1 MPELPPL
8 SAVRVFEAAARL
20 ENFSRA
26 AEELGMTQAVVSY
39 QVRQLEDRVGRPL
52 FLREKGRVRLSEAG
66 RRLAPAVSSALADIA
81 AAFANLRSDDSGV
94 LAISTI
100 PSFGGTWLSTR
111 IGKFQI
117 AVPDLA
123 LRLETT
129 GRITDFTREQIDV
142 TIRSGLG
149 PWPGHTAEFLMRY
162 HVTPICSPAFIEAN
176 AIRVPEDLL
185 RVQRLAQDDPW
196 WAGWFGAAGLE
207 LPPAPPA
214 ASILFDSQLEEARM
228 AAAGFGAALMTPIFW
243 AEEIAAGRLVQ
254 PFPSLY
260 YPPFSLWLVRPEGRH
275 GVRKIERFRE
285 WLLAEM
291 AAERARG
298 MAPEAVWTPPK
309 AVLRSGFVE

>member
-26 AEELGMTQAVVSY
+26 AEELGMTQAAVSY

-66 RRLAPAVSSALADIA
+66 RRLAPAVSAALSDIA
-81 AAFANLRSDDSGV
+81 TAFANLSADDSGV

-111 IGKFQI
+111 IGKFQ
-117 AVPDLA
+117 VGMPDLA
-123 LRLETT
+123 IRLETT
-129 GRITDFTREQIDV
+129 GRITDFAREQIDV

-176 AIRVPEDLL
+176 AIRAPEDLL

-196 WAGWFGAAGLE
+196 WDEWFVAAGLE
-207 LPPAPPA
+207 LPSAQSP

-228 AAAGFGAALMTPIFW
+228 AAAGFGAALMTPVFW

-254 PFPSLY
+254 PFPTLF
-260 YPPFSLWLVRPEGRH
+260 YPPFALWLVRPEGRH

-298 MAPEAVWTPPK
+298 LAPPEVWLPPDS
-309 AVLRSGFVE
+309 VTIR

>member
-1 MPELPPL
+1 MPDLPPL

-26 AEELGMTQAVVSY
+26 AEELGMTQAAVSY

-66 RRLAPAVSSALADIA
+66 RRLAPAVSAALSDIA
-81 AAFANLRSDDSGV
+81 TAFANLGADDSGI

-100 PSFGGTWLSTR
+100 PSFGGTWLSSR
-111 IGKFQI
+111 IGRFQI

-123 LRLETT
+123 IRLETT
-129 GRITDFTREQIDV
+129 GRITDFAREGIDV

-162 HVTPICSPAFIEAN
+162 HVTPICSPDFLVAN
-176 AIRVPEDLL
+176 DIKEPADLL

-196 WAGWFGAAGLE
+196 WAGWFAEAGIA

-228 AAAGFGAALMTPIFW
+228 AGAGFGAALMTPVFW
-243 AEEIAAGRLVQ
+243 AEEIATGRLVQ
-254 PFPSLY
+254 PFPTLY
-260 YPPFSLWLVRPEGRH
+260 FPPFSLWLVRPEGRT

-285 WLLAEM
+285 WLLSEM

-298 MAPEAVWTPPK
+298 MAPVEVWTPPPVTK
-309 AVLRSGFVE
+309 R

>member
-1 MPELPPL
+1 MPDLPPL

-20 ENFSRA
+20 ENFSCA
-26 AEELGMTQAVVSY
+26 AEELGMTQAAVSY

-52 FLREKGRVRLSEAG
+52 FLREKGRVRLSDTG
-66 RRLAPAVSSALADIA
+66 RRLAPTISAALGDIA
-81 AAFANLRSDDSGV
+81 QAFASLSADDSGV

-100 PSFGGTWLSTR
+100 PSFGGTWLSAR
-111 IGKFQI
+111 IGRFQI

-129 GRITDFTREQIDV
+129 GRITDFAREQIDV

-162 HVTPICSPAFIEAN
+162 HVTPICSPAFVEAN
-176 AIRVPEDLL
+176 AIRTPEDLL
-185 RVQRLAQDDPW
+185 RVPRLAQDDPW
-196 WAGWFGAAGLE
+196 WAGWFHAAGLE
-207 LPPAPPA
+207 LPPAPPV

-228 AAAGFGAALMTPIFW
+228 AGAGFGAALMTPVFW

-254 PFPSLY
+254 PFPTVF
-260 YPPFSLWLVRPEGRH
+260 YPPFSLWLVRPEGRQ

-298 MAPEAVWTPPK
+298 IAPPEVWSPPP
-309 AVLRSGFVE
+309 VTVS

>member
-26 AEELGMTQAVVSY
+26 AEELGMTQAAVSY

-129 GRITDFTREQIDV
+129 GRITDFAREQIDV

-260 YPPFSLWLVRPEGRH
+260 YPPFSLWLVRPEGRT

-298 MAPEAVWTPPK
+298 MAPEDVWMPPPDT
-309 AVLRSGFVE
+309 